1 MVQGQKG
8 KNKME
13 VHTDFTSGKHT
24 LVFAEGKRV
33 ALTKQESVE
42 LEEWYEAKAAENQ
55 YVYVGYK
62 GEAEQ

>member
-1 MVQGQKG
+1 
-8 KNKME
+8 ME

-42 LEEWYEAKAAENQ
+42 FEKWFEAKAERNEKAAENQ
-55 YVYVGYK
+55 
-62 GEAEQ
+62 